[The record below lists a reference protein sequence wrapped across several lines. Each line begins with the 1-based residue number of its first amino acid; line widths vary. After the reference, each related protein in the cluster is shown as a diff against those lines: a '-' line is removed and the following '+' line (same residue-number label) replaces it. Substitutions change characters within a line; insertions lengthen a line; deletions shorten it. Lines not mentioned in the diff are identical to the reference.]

1 LRLLAG
7 LPARTVAATFGLG
20 ALGAGAAVL
29 LYLPLPML
37 LGPLLVVAGAS
48 MAGLRLF
55 GHAPAVPQKWRYVLV
70 PVVGVAIGAAVPPD
84 ILGQVGRWWV
94 TVLALLAFVP
104 LAHGL
109 AFGVYRRLGGIDAP
123 TAYFAAMPG
132 GFIEAL
138 EMGERSGAR
147 MDMLVALQFLRLAL
161 CIVAVPIAFALVSGQ
176 AVGSGTVLPPGHD
189 VPLTARDAGLLIAAG
204 LGGWAVAARIR
215 LPAAVLS
222 GPLIAS
228 ALLHGLGVTAATSPD
243 WAVALTQWAMGT
255 SLGARFSAFTR
266 QALWLA
272 MRLAALNVVLAM
284 ALASGI
290 ALLLAGPADEP
301 VAAVILAFAPGG
313 ISEMSLVALSL
324 QLSTVYVTLHHLL
337 RIVLAVV
344 VARLGMRAAGITWSG

>member
-1 LRLLAG
+1 MKRLLAG
-7 LPARTVAATFGLG
+7 LPPRTVAATFGLG
-20 ALGAGAAVL
+20 AVGAGAGWL
-29 LYLPLPML
+29 LHLPLPML
-37 LGPLLVVAGAS
+37 LGPMLLVAGAS
-48 MAGLRLF
+48 MAGVRLF

-84 ILGQVGRWWV
+84 ILDQVGRWWI

-104 LAHGL
+104 AAHAL
-109 AFGVYRRLGGIDAP
+109 AFAVYRRLGGVDRP

-138 EMGERSGAR
+138 EMGEKAGAR

-161 CIVAVPIAFALVSGQ
+161 CIVGVPIVFALVTGQ
-176 AVGSGTVLPPGHD
+176 AVGSGVVQAPGHD
-189 VPLTARDAGLLIAAG
+189 VPLTAYDAALLIAAG
-204 LGGWAVAARIR
+204 AGGWALAARLR

-228 ALLHGLGVTAATSPD
+228 ALLHAFGLTGATSPD
-243 WAVALTQWAMGT
+243 WAVAITQWAIGT

-266 QALWLA
+266 AALWLA
-272 MRLAALNVVLAM
+272 IRLAALNVILSLVLAAAI
-284 ALASGI
+284 ALA
-290 ALLLAGPADEP
+290 LAGPVGEP
-301 VAAVILAFAPGG
+301 VPAVILAFAPGG

-324 QLSTVYVTLHHLL
+324 HLSTVYVTLHHLL

-344 VARLGMRAAGITWSG
+344 VARAGLRLAGITS